1 MRRSISLFASA
12 GKVALAPPRARRVLK
27 AAVEVTDAAAARL
40 KVLLAGKPDAVG
52 VRLGVKT
59 RGCNGVSY
67 TMTYADAVSKF
78 DEKVLDKGVVLFI
91 EPAALMK
98 IAGTV
103 MDWKED
109 NVSAEFVFT
118 NPNAK
123 GVCGCGESFNT

>member
-1 MRRSISLFASA
+1 MRASYFVA
-12 GKVALAPPRARRVLK
+12 QSGKVALVAPRARRVLK
-27 AAVEVTDAAAARL
+27 SAVEVTDAAAARL
-40 KVLLAGKPDAVG
+40 KTLLAGMPDALG

-67 TMTYADAVSKF
+67 TMTYAEVASKF
-78 DEKVLDKGVVLFI
+78 DEKVTDKGVVLFI

-98 IAGTV
+98 IAGTI